1 MPGSLLVPT
10 HGPANDDPGGWA
22 ELSDF
27 SLTQAGGGVQ
37 LRRGIG
43 GNVEMIVFRRRLVW
57 CALSVP
63 FVMALATPLA
73 RSARLGRRNRSS
85 VVHMADVSVLI

>member
-1 MPGSLLVPT
+1 
-10 HGPANDDPGGWA
+10 
-22 ELSDF
+22 
-27 SLTQAGGGVQ
+27 
-37 LRRGIG
+37 
-43 GNVEMIVFRRRLVW
+43 MIVLRRRLVW